1 MELRAIFERMI
12 GEGGVSVVLIAGR
25 DGMLLEGLSQG
36 DDADMESMAA
46 LAARMLQESDRIGRV
61 VEGGAPAQIRVRYDQ
76 YLLLVEPLS
85 ETDVLVAGVAG
96 SSGERLFDA
105 VARYRLSLQET
116 LGSF

>member
-12 GEGGVSVVLIAGR
+12 SEGGVSVVLIAGR
-25 DGMLLEGLSQG
+25 DGMLLEGQG
-36 DDADMESMAA
+36 DGADLESMAA
-46 LAARMLQESDRIGRV
+46 LATRMLQESDRLGRV
-61 VEGGAPAQIRVRYDQ
+61 VGGGAPAQIRVRYEQ

>member
-1 MELRAIFERMI
+1 MELRTIFERMI

-25 DGMLLEGLSQG
+25 DGMLLEGQG
-36 DDADMESMAA
+36 NSADLESMAA
-46 LAARMLQESDRIGRV
+46 LAARILQESDRLGRV
-61 VEGGAPAQIRVRYDQ
+61 VDGGAPAQIRVRYEQ